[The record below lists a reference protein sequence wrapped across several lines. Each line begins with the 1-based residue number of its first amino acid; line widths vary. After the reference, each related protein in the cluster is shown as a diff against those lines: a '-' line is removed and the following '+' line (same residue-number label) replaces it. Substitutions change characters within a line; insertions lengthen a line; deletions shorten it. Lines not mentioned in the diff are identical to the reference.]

1 MPCVKFGVTING
13 DVDSKLANIVSNVA
27 GTDSVKSDLLAG
39 YVSSAEF
46 LDYLKQDETVI
57 RQVGD
62 STSINSVLDSRI
74 NTNTL
79 KRVLK
84 EFYNQKRLAIKNHIV
99 ARNTNALNGFK
110 SATAI
115 QEALDYNSVLIET
128 LYSGNLTL
136 PKSERLNRIQIIKE
150 VSGQIVD
157 KFLNNYVL
165 PLLAETKELKSDK
178 AKELS
183 KNLEDTINEVK
194 TTKDNYT
201 KLVKQ
206 YKSANKEDK
215 ASIREQIN
223 EVKEQFENAK
233 NKRYIAAVN
242 LVEEFGT
249 DRAKNF
255 SALTQNIKS
264 NPNEWY
270 KKVFQSSRLIN
281 ISKDFES
288 SIESGK
294 LVETNAEDELDIDNA
309 NSENVDEMSKS
320 WEDKLYKSFDK
331 AVDTDVKLYLNTLFR
346 LSAPNKLGDTNYNY
360 DTNNELGVPTT
371 MGANFIIQQL
381 STQANFASLTDFV
394 KSVYKISQDV
404 PELYGLVQ
412 MVNRMV
418 NDYTFASR
426 IFTQLAN
433 PQVMKTMITLGEN
446 GISIDRSNKSGNKI
460 AYTYYQ
466 MLNTAKSRY
475 RDVFDVRDKESIVN
489 VISKL
494 NREIPDLFKSNVE
507 VREKYNRII
516 DNIVFKYFPKIEI
529 RAIRNYTN
537 SDISKYKE
545 VLNQLLN
552 IVNAADSIIDDY
564 NKKNTEYKKQL
575 SDYRKRKRASEEA
588 GMLFTETAPNFDQS
602 TIRYD
607 KFNAP
612 CIELAKA
619 FSQYSAVKTELN
631 TTNAEGHQVS
641 DLIKNNFITNLFKQI
656 NYGTEED
663 AYKGL
668 NLLKDYI
675 TKGEQYRYEPL
686 FFGVTDTNGK
696 VIVPGLFIRKV
707 NGDVIINPDAR
718 KILSYSLFDGA
729 KDFDNTKSAMYNNM
743 SKADYF
749 MSQLIAFE
757 NPIRTEELLGDN
769 SININSFGG
778 FFMRTPSDAP
788 KNFIF
793 QAPKYTFNGL
803 FNPVNES
810 VNKYINIIK
819 QTFANKLNF
828 NPSETELDLSDKLA
842 LNTNKNNQINANEV
856 YEILTEGLKGN
867 LDNITYSNKTFDYNS
882 STNEITIPLEY
893 RKGDERLI
901 IFLKGTKVQ
910 DTENN
915 IVENVTINSVLSD
928 IGAIPQSIF
937 DDNIDIIKD
946 AGIKRG
952 FIDININEHN
962 PIFRGFR
969 THLLGE
975 LNTYID
981 QLNNLFKVD
990 GNGVYRLRKDTV
1002 GLMDIAQY
1010 RKELVKDGKLT
1021 GKFFKFEKLFN
1032 TNGYNVNEA
1041 MESSLFLYGGGD
1053 NTLFKSD
1060 RKGMFINTNRND
1072 LITIKN
1078 NRLTLNVSNELNTIL
1093 DNITKEWIKNF
1104 NTEINVRT
1112 EEFRNILESNNK
1124 SNNEV
1129 TAYLMNAAL
1138 MNMNFDAVFE
1148 GSSKFYKDARTFLKR
1163 TKEVQAGGIAY
1174 SGFDVNDGISQGL
1187 HNIKDFN
1194 GEEIVIGAIES
1205 PYLLPRKGSDGRIEL
1220 PESAS
1225 NTYRKARNGFKAITI
1240 YNTVRPTKRAQQI
1253 HDEVYNHIVK
1263 SVSPE
1268 QAEEIATNIA
1278 KGYREAT
1285 ITNDAQSY
1293 ITIDEFIAR
1302 RYADG
1307 TIEEYRDILNQLQEV
1322 REGKREIKDIDLA
1335 NINAR
1340 IQVQKNFYYDHAFDD
1355 NTRTYYPR
1363 QIKNAEFVL
1372 IPELIK
1378 GTDLEKLYNIMKENG
1393 IDQINTAETSKAAK
1407 KNILTF
1413 WDNDGNVNENFD
1425 ADVKANNS
1433 AVIEDFYYRYLYKQQ
1448 DVPQHLM
1455 DEENKAG
1462 IQIMK
1467 KILDNTNDEVA
1478 PYINDFFKAYCANIS
1493 NDFHT
1498 LMNNMGWKIKDGRIV
1513 NIDETKGDLD
1523 FTEFYKKARAE
1534 AQRLG
1539 MDSNFAEYLTP
1550 DPSTGLP
1557 IMPNFMNNVSTKLE
1571 SIAQSIFNSGV
1582 TRQTLPGWHAAQV
1595 TSVGY
1600 GKGVLDSEGKLR
1612 QLEYHPQVTD
1622 ENGNIVQEAYA
1633 EVLVPRWSNL
1643 IGKDITIE
1651 ELEKE
1656 GLDMQIAYRIPT
1668 EGKQSVSVI
1677 KVVGFLNDVYGS
1689 TIMVPD
1695 EWVTQTGSDFDVD
1708 SIYAICYRMYK
1719 DKNGNVH
1726 KVKPDYDESET
1737 GIIRRYER
1745 YVTDNIKDKI
1755 DRTIISDEFVKN
1767 KFAEVYD
1774 ELNGERYRNNS
1785 SIWKF
1790 QTNSANE
1797 SFKLLPKEYKQAISN
1812 ASKLFTTK
1820 DKLIEKYDSIIET
1833 INSLIKNESNEEVKT
1848 NLDDY
1853 KDAIYSL
1860 RGIVAKQK
1868 GLEKD
1873 TKFIEEFRAA
1883 KSEALK
1889 NIFAKAD
1896 EEYFNAVQDKAKDVG
1911 LMSYEDFSKLDIIE
1925 QQSRAARDN
1934 IILDSMIN
1942 IMNNIN
1948 SREENYSRSNFDDL
1962 TDAMELCDKLRG
1974 ALSASE
1980 SAYNPFDQINFM
1992 ENAMS
1997 GAQLK
2002 AFSVTRDTFNSVN
2015 NYCKSTL
2022 GEGHT
2027 INIEYDLNKYNKD
2040 TLIAAFGEDNVSID
2054 EQTNTALV
2062 THTRIGNSLNNRN
2075 AVGKLLTPYS
2085 SQTTAHILDAV
2096 KKGSIFNENDYT
2108 FGTFKTLVDVG
2119 TDYNTAVAFLM
2130 QPAITRINNAYYSSK
2145 SIYIKSSGN
2154 PVDTA
2159 VRNIAR
2165 ELKLTIAG
2173 KEITNYTPMSEIWS
2187 LLNNN
2192 ECIQNAFRT
2201 LFKIEING
2209 VNGIEV
2215 QSSYLNGEMLL
2226 NRLNESEIFN
2236 NSELSDIDKQYLKAA
2251 FDLNTI
2257 ISFRNIYNTTK
2268 NIEQLARCANP
2279 DRFGAKQTVKETRD
2293 KLDDIEHFI
2302 FEDDNS
2308 VANTIMVGDEN
2319 IIQALYPGFG
2329 TSEGIDIDKSA
2340 YPYLAAFLKY
2350 ATIPSVE
2357 CNKQLF
2363 TLESDRFYNAIKYA
2377 ESKLG
2382 CKFTPELTKEYN
2394 QYLVASSYMATPFFT
2409 TPQTISK
2416 DGYVVDDVERIKE
2429 YADNDAFYWKS
2440 EKARIFGYD
2449 TTVSSNLEVKDIN
2462 RPTDEEMS
2470 LFNKMTPAQKVLW
2483 IQSNFKY
2490 DKGIFGL
2497 LDVNTFNQYEY
2508 KNKGYTS
2515 QVIKFNDSVD
2525 NIEEVYRAFRE
2536 SFFNNNPLIK
2546 AAAVDL
2552 IKYSFVVESFRFKK
2566 NGVSKLI
2573 TNDALYSHKS
2583 NFGIDIIQN
2592 VDGVGIQLGTT
2603 INAALS
2609 NLSSFTG
2616 EDYQA
2621 FITNFV
2627 RSHSDIVK
2635 ELRLSRSSNN
2645 VFGQE
2650 NLAAQWNRYIIGDNM
2665 LFIPYHK
2672 TTVDI
2677 LSAIGNKENEIAPK
2691 GFIKVNKY
2699 INKGQRKVTLY
2710 KIRRGADGVYLIPLN
2725 ILERNEVAD
2734 YSINNKNNIYLAEE
2748 YYNSIIDY
2756 AEQNNVLAQEV
2767 IRDKT
2772 GKYKVTESRSKFA
2785 IKPHK
2790 NKYVVESAENPN
2802 EFININNNSTGV
2814 RKAEVN
2820 QFIND
2825 IAAYISTPVE
2835 ERGKYGV
2842 VRNNSKTIANLVPF
2856 KSTIIQNIPIGN
2868 EVVPVKISRDYNKQ
2882 AFKYIATALTEGSIN
2897 NIGVPKE
2904 YLNAVE
2910 RSIKAHDVP
2919 SGISYYKIEQLT
2931 NEEAKDFA
2939 DDARLAATDDIT
2951 ISNNDL
2957 EFTRVDQ
2964 TAKNIYE
2971 ALNTENKRNRNDA
2984 DASHF
2989 IKVMNIRGVNPY
3001 SSRSIQDNKSNI
3013 YSESA
3018 KYYTGLAHSI
3028 LDKMD
3033 SIETEDGRK
3042 FSITDKELYDYM
3054 LEHEELYPEVLKLI
3068 LDAKT
3073 FGGSFYDIFNLDI
3086 DGEDDITKKAIQDIR
3101 KAINSIRHSD
3111 KLERA
3116 IDLMFNRFLA
3126 NKLSTNPLVREG
3138 IVNVREA
3145 FKDTD
3150 WFDLTF
3156 SDIAEIDN
3164 KQIQIAVKYAYQIL
3178 YEATTIEA
3186 PKAVKEFE
3194 NRYNEIINLTGD
3206 FNMNNIVTPEGK
3218 LISEYTDKFI
3228 EDKKELTEAVKE
3240 AKDNYGEDSLEY
3252 YKAKLARDKFRAK
3265 NIHQE
3270 VNANYYNELNTITEN
3285 VLNRAGKEY
3294 VEYMKLIHQ
3303 LYKDNLNQGKLTPEE
3318 VNEKKT
3324 ILHKISQLLSD
3335 VDAGDNIKSDE
3346 QLERIEV
3353 LRNYIKAKKAINSKY
3368 FNYNESENFKSTL
3381 EYYTKI
3387 IKNYENAHPNETLDM
3402 RLTNNSFADAYNWI
3416 KTNTIYKLSDEANK
3430 KVYDAFKTLK
3440 DEDNPNSKSK
3450 FIKGILNK
3458 ANAYDEYGN
3467 IDPRKLS
3474 ADDIKKIREATA
3486 NKYTRDYDSN
3496 AGEAILIKDIPAGL
3510 PVLKN
3515 SFYRL
3520 LRGEGETAQNPL
3532 RLVTIKRINELLSKV
3547 IGRNGKINVA
3557 DLFTNL
3563 TKEERQELAT
3573 CYLRLRNIKS
3583 KRTKEQK
3590 NALKKNV
3597 EFKTNDEA
3605 FNEAFAYAQTQLKGT
3620 KEYNELL
3627 NIIVQTDRDGVY
3639 VTDKNGHFV
3648 PNNDIYGYIVPK
3660 DKTYIDEEK
3669 TAARNL
3675 IENDLRFVP
3684 TEYYYE
3690 ASRQATKDGKF
3701 DEWFDANHVYNPYT
3715 HKMEPLAVWTTMEV
3729 NPNGNLAGEYSYNPT
3744 YDNVERTVK
3753 DEMRNDNYNPED
3765 SVNYNIDTGDY
3776 NNRTKLTDKERQML
3790 DLFQSTINHYATT
3803 YGSRKFARQGFMP
3816 RRAKYTPD
3824 ARWYGKQLLGAAGLE
3839 WRNTKES
3846 NWTDQVDYLHD
3857 HDIDFDMMQLLK
3869 AKGYIDIANKYP
3881 RPVKMTDET
3890 DEAFNKRMEEY
3901 KKNVAEAEA
3910 NNLKLDNAIL
3920 DRDWKSVMLDFVAK
3934 GVEHQARE
3942 KIKNPLYLLLEDLK
3956 SNPAYKTSVITGK
3969 VKENKRLSTDENTV
3983 YQEVSQ
3989 SNSFAIAQNWI
4000 RRIVYNEYK
4009 KDSALKNWA
4018 DMMQNMTSAK
4028 YMIFNVTGGI
4038 ANVGTGIANIM
4049 NEVFAGEYFNNNQYL
4064 AAKGQYFNH
4073 SVSMIRDLYSPK
4085 VTSFESGLTKF
4096 FNVVDFDAFIER
4108 RPNET
4113 ATEYVKRTRDFLY
4126 SMQSGGEH
4134 YMQNT
4139 VLFAMLKS
4147 NRLYTDIDGKQK
4159 VGTLADYTWKIEQEI
4174 LTRLI
4179 DNREDLQLHYDA
4191 FIKNV
4196 KSDKTL
4202 LRKYDNFNRDFNAD
4216 FLREIGDKD
4225 LIKEY
4230 ISRRDEAVK
4239 KAKKEF
4245 NDDSKYPT
4253 LESQLELVDG
4263 QIQIKSGSAVTGN
4276 MIADFRNRVIE
4287 VNKKI
4292 HGVYDKLGAAKIE
4305 SEWWGGLV
4313 MQYHKH
4319 IYPGIMRRWRT
4330 NGYYNE
4336 QRGSMERGSYISL
4349 AKFLTTDFDGIINR
4363 IKTRQADNNENIALA
4378 SIQEVIKS
4386 CIDTVLNFNE
4396 NWQLLPEWERRNIK
4410 RNLGDLYGIMS
4421 ALFMSM
4427 CIYMM
4432 TDDDEL
4438 KESEVL
4444 ATSLYMTDR
4453 LLSEAQMYTPWGL
4466 STEAKTM
4473 WSSPIAIM
4481 NTPQDLIQCA
4491 GWAIKLLYDDDF
4503 DPNYTTGLY
4512 KGQNR
4517 FAVKLKRNI
4526 PIMRVYERLNNMTKN
4541 NSYYRIDDNALN
4553 LKVAKNIAD
4562 TINPD

>member
-1 MPCVKFGVTING
+1 MPCIKFDVTING
-13 DVDSKLANIVSNVA
+13 DVDGKLANIVSSIA
-27 GTDSVKSDLLAG
+27 GTDSVKLDLLAA
-39 YVSSAEF
+39 YVSSAEL
-46 LDYLKQDETVI
+46 LDYLKQDDVI
-57 RQVGD
+57 IHQVGD
-62 STSINSVLDSRI
+62 STSIRSVLDSRI

-79 KRVLK
+79 KRVIK

-99 ARNTNALNGFK
+99 ARNIGALNGFK

-115 QEALDYNSVLIET
+115 QEALDYNSVIIES
-128 LYSGNLTL
+128 LYSGNLLL

-150 VSGQIVD
+150 ASGQIID
-157 KFLNNYVL
+157 RFLNNYVL
-165 PLLAETKELKSDK
+165 PLLSETKELKSDK

-183 KNLEDTINEVK
+183 KNLEDAINEVK
-194 TTKDNYT
+194 TSKDVYY
-201 KLVKQ
+201 KLIKR
-206 YKSANKEDK
+206 YKTADKESK
-215 ASIREQIN
+215 ATLKSQI
-223 EVKEQFENAK
+223 EEIKEQFENAK
-233 NKRYIAAVN
+233 NKRYIAAIN

-249 DRAKNF
+249 DRTKNF
-255 SALTQNIKS
+255 SALVQNIKS
-264 NPNEWY
+264 SPNEWY
-270 KKVFQSSRLIN
+270 KKVFQSSRLVN

-294 LVETNAEDELDIDNA
+294 LVETNAEDELDIDNP

-331 AVDTDVKLYLNTLFR
+331 AVDTDIKLYLNTLFK
-346 LSAPNKLGDTNYNY
+346 LSAPSKLGDENYNY

-381 STQANFASLTDFV
+381 STQANYASVTDFI
-394 KSVYKISQDV
+394 KSVYKLSQEV

-412 MVNRMV
+412 IVNKMV
-418 NDYTFASR
+418 NDYSFASR

-433 PQVMKTMITLGEN
+433 PQVMKTMITLGEY
-446 GISIDRSNKSGNKI
+446 GINIDRSNKSGNKV

-475 RDVFDVRDKESIVN
+475 RDVFDVRDKETVVKSISN
-489 VISKL
+489 INK
-494 NREIPDLFKSNVE
+494 EIPDLFKSNVE
-507 VREKYNRII
+507 IREKYNNII
-516 DNIVFKYFPKIEI
+516 DNITFKYFPKVEI
-529 RAIRNYTN
+529 RAIRNYIN
-537 SDISKYKE
+537 SDINKYKE

-552 IVNAADSIIDDY
+552 VINAADSIIDDY
-564 NKKNTEYKKQL
+564 NKKNTEYRKQL
-575 SDYRKRKRASEEA
+575 SDYKKRKRASEEA
-588 GMLFTETAPNFDQS
+588 GILFKEIPPVFDQS
-602 TIRYD
+602 SIRYD
-607 KFNAP
+607 KFDAP

-631 TTNAEGHQVS
+631 TINAEGNQAS

-663 AYKGL
+663 ANKGL

-675 TKGEQYRYEPL
+675 VKGEQYRYEPL
-686 FFGVTDTNGK
+686 FFGVSDSNGK
-696 VIVPGLFIRKV
+696 LIIPGLFIRKT
-707 NGDVIINPDAR
+707 NGDVVINPDAK

-757 NPIRTEELLGDN
+757 NPIRTEELLGDS
-769 SININSFGG
+769 SIKINSFGG

-793 QAPKYTFNGL
+793 QAPKYTFEGL
-803 FNPVNES
+803 FNPIKES
-810 VNKYINIIK
+810 IDKYIDTIK

-828 NPSETELDLSDKLA
+828 NPSDTELNLSDKLA
-842 LNTNKNNQINANEV
+842 FDSNKNNQINANDV

-867 LDNITYSNKTFDYNS
+867 LDNIVYNNKTFSYNS
-882 STNEITIPLEY
+882 STNEVIIPLEY
-893 RKGDERLI
+893 RNKEERLVIFVKGNKVKDGESNI
-901 IFLKGTKVQ
+901 I
-910 DTENN
+910 
-915 IVENVTINSVLSD
+915 ENVTISSVLSD
-928 IGAIPQSIF
+928 IGTIPQSIF
-937 DDNIDIIKD
+937 DANIDTIKD
-946 AGIKRG
+946 IGIKKG
-952 FIDININEHN
+952 FINVNINEHN

-990 GNGVYRLRKDTV
+990 NDGVYRLRKDTT
-1002 GLMDIAQY
+1002 GLIDIAHY
-1010 RKELVKDGKLT
+1010 KKELVKDGKLT

-1032 TNGYNVNEA
+1032 TNGYDTNKA
-1041 MESSLFLYGGGD
+1041 MESSLYLYGVGD

-1060 RKGMFINTNRND
+1060 RKGMFININRDD

-1078 NRLTLNVSNELNTIL
+1078 NRLTLNISNTLNTVL

-1104 NTEINVRT
+1104 NIEINNRT
-1112 EEFRNILESNNK
+1112 EEFKNILEANNK
-1124 SNNEV
+1124 SSNEV

-1163 TKEVQAGGIAY
+1163 TKEVQAGGKVY
-1174 SGFDVNDGISQGL
+1174 SGFDINDGISQGL
-1187 HNIKDFN
+1187 HDIKDFN
-1194 GEEIVIGAIES
+1194 GEEIIIGTAES
-1205 PYLLPRKGSDGRIEL
+1205 PYLLPHKDSDGKLQL

-1225 NTYRKARNGFKAITI
+1225 KTYRKARNGFKAITI
-1240 YNTVRPTKRAQQI
+1240 YNTVRPSKRAQQI
-1253 HDEVYNHIVK
+1253 HDEVYDYISK
-1263 SVSPE
+1263 SVSSE
-1268 QAEEIATNIA
+1268 QAEKIAANIA

-1322 REGKREIKDIDLA
+1322 REGKKEIKDIDLS

-1340 IQVQKNFYYDHAFDD
+1340 IQVQKNFYYDHVFDD
-1355 NTRTYYPR
+1355 STRTYYPR

-1407 KNILTF
+1407 KNVLTF

-1425 ADVKANNS
+1425 TDIKANNN
-1433 AVIEDFYYRYLYKQQ
+1433 AAIEDFYYRYLYKQQ

-1467 KILDNTNDEVA
+1467 KILDNANDEVK

-1498 LMNNMGWKIKDGRIV
+1498 LMNNMGWKVKDRRIV
-1513 NIDETKGDLD
+1513 NIDETKEQLD

-1571 SIAQSIFNSGV
+1571 SIAQSIFNSGI
-1582 TRQTLPGWHAAQV
+1582 TRQTLPGWHAAQI
-1595 TSVGY
+1595 TSVGH
-1600 GKGVLDSEGKLR
+1600 GRGVLDSDGKLR
-1612 QLEYHPQVTD
+1612 QLEYHPQVID
-1622 ENGNIVQEAYA
+1622 ENGNVVQEAYA

-1643 IGKDITIE
+1643 IGKDVTIE
-1651 ELEKE
+1651 QLEKE

-1668 EGKQSVSVI
+1668 EGKQSVSVV

-1726 KVKPDYDESET
+1726 KIKYDYDKSES

-1745 YVTDNIKDKI
+1745 YVSDNIKDKI
-1755 DRTIISDEFVKN
+1755 DRTIISDEFIKN
-1767 KFAEVYD
+1767 KFDEIYD

-1785 SIWKF
+1785 TIWKL
-1790 QTNSANE
+1790 QTNNASE
-1797 SFKLLPKEYKQAISN
+1797 LFKSLPNKYKQAIST

-1833 INSLIKNESNEEVKT
+1833 VDSIIKTESNEEIKT

-1860 RGIVAKQK
+1860 RGIVAKQR

-1873 TKFIEEFRAA
+1873 TNFIEEFRNA

-1889 NIFAKAD
+1889 DIFAKAD
-1896 EEYFNAVQDKAKDVG
+1896 EEYFDAIQTKAKEVG
-1911 LMSYEDFSKLDIIE
+1911 LMSYDEFSNLDIIE

-1934 IILDSMIN
+1934 IILDSMIS

-1962 TDAMELCDKLRG
+1962 TDAMTLCDERRG

-2022 GEGHT
+2022 GEGHE
-2027 INIEYDLNKYNKD
+2027 IFIEYDLNKYNKD
-2040 TLIAAFGEDNVSID
+2040 TLISAFGRENISID

-2062 THTRIGNSLNNRN
+2062 KHTRIGNSLNNRN

-2119 TDYNTAVAFLM
+2119 TDYDTAVAFLM

-2145 SIYIKSSGN
+2145 SIYIKSGGN
-2154 PVDTA
+2154 PTDTA
-2159 VRNIAR
+2159 VRNIAK

-2173 KEITNYTPMSEIWS
+2173 KEITDYTPMTEVWT

-2192 ECIQNAFRT
+2192 EHIQNAFRV
-2201 LFKIEING
+2201 LFKTEING
-2209 VNGIEV
+2209 VNGIEK

-2226 NRLNESEIFN
+2226 NRLDESNIFN
-2236 NSELSDIDKQYLKAA
+2236 SPELSNIDKQYIKAA

-2257 ISFRNIYNTTK
+2257 ISFKNIYNTTK

-2293 KLDDIEHFI
+2293 KLEDIKNFI
-2302 FEDDNS
+2302 FNEKNE
-2308 VANTIMVGDEN
+2308 VANTIMVGDKN

-2329 TSEGIDIDKSA
+2329 TNEGININDSK

-2363 TLESDRFYNAIKYA
+2363 TLESDTFYNAIRYA

-2394 QYLVASSYMATPFFT
+2394 QYLVASSYIATPFFT

-2416 DGYVVDDVERIKE
+2416 DGYVIDDIERIKE
-2429 YADNDAFYWKS
+2429 YADNDTFYWKS
-2440 EKARIFGYD
+2440 ERARIFGYD
-2449 TTVSSNLEVKDIN
+2449 TTVSSNLEIKNIN
-2462 RPTDEEMS
+2462 HPTDEEMS

-2483 IQSNFKY
+2483 IQANFKY
-2490 DKGIFGL
+2490 GKGIFGL

-2536 SFFNNNPLIK
+2536 SFFNSNPLIK
-2546 AAAVDL
+2546 ASAIDL
-2552 IKYSFVVESFRFKK
+2552 IKYAFIVEGFRFKK
-2566 NGVSKLI
+2566 NGISKLI

-2592 VDGVGIQLGTT
+2592 VDGVGTQLGVT
-2603 INAALS
+2603 INEALS

-2635 ELRLSRSSNN
+2635 ELRLNSSSSN
-2645 VFGQE
+2645 VFGKE
-2650 NLAAQWNRYIIGDNM
+2650 NLASQWNKYIIGDNM
-2665 LFIPYHK
+2665 LFIPYNK
-2672 TTVDI
+2672 STIDI
-2677 LSAIGNKENEIAPK
+2677 LSAIGNKENDVAPK

-2710 KIRRGADGVYLIPLN
+2710 KIRRVDNGVYLIPLN
-2725 ILERNEVAD
+2725 LLERNETSD
-2734 YSINNKNNIYLAEE
+2734 YSVNNKNNNYFAEE
-2748 YYNSIIDY
+2748 YYNSVIDF
-2756 AEQNNVLAQEV
+2756 AEQNNISAQEV
-2767 IRDKT
+2767 IMDKA
-2772 GKYKVTESRSKFA
+2772 GKYKVAESRNKFT

-2802 EFININNNSTGV
+2802 EFININNSYTGV
-2814 RKAEVN
+2814 RKAEVS

-2825 IAAYISTPVE
+2825 IAAYVSSPVE

-2842 VRNNSKTIANLVPF
+2842 VRNTSKTIANLIPF
-2856 KSTIIQNIPIGN
+2856 KTTVIQNIPIGN
-2868 EVVPVKISRDYNKQ
+2868 EIVPVKISRDYNKQ
-2882 AFKYIATALTEGSIN
+2882 AFKYISAALTKGTISNIN
-2897 NIGVPKE
+2897 VPKE
-2904 YLNAVE
+2904 YVNAVE

-2919 SGISYYKIEQLT
+2919 SGVSYYKIEQLT
-2931 NEEAKDFA
+2931 DEEAKDFA
-2939 DDARLAATDDIT
+2939 DNARLATTDDIT

-2957 EFTRVDQ
+2957 EFTKVDQ

-2989 IKVMNIRGVNPY
+2989 IKMMNIKGLNPY
-3001 SSRSIQDNKSNI
+3001 SSRSIQENKSNI

-3018 KYYTGLAHSI
+3018 KYYTGLAHNI
-3028 LDKMD
+3028 LDKMNNIKTD
-3033 SIETEDGRK
+3033 DGQK
-3042 FSITDKELYDYM
+3042 FDITNPDLYKYM
-3054 LEHEELYPEVLKLI
+3054 LDHEELYPKVLKLI

-3073 FGGSFYDIFNLDI
+3073 FGGAFYDIFNLNL
-3086 DGEDDITKKAIQDIR
+3086 DGEDVETQKAI
-3101 KAINSIRHSD
+3101 KAIRDAINTVRHSD

-3116 IDLMFNRFLA
+3116 IDLIFNNFLA

-3164 KQIQIAVKYAYQIL
+3164 KQIQIAVKYAYQVL

-3186 PKAVKEFE
+3186 PEAVKEFE
-3194 NRYNEIINLTGD
+3194 RQYDEIMNLAGD
-3206 FNMNNIVTPEGK
+3206 FDINHIVTPEGK

-3228 EDKKELTEAVKE
+3228 EDKKKLTEVVKE
-3240 AKDNYGEDSLEY
+3240 AKDKYGEDSIEY
-3252 YKAKLARDKFRAK
+3252 YRAKLARDKFRAK

-3270 VNANYYNELNTITEN
+3270 VNTNYYNELNTITEN

-3303 LYKDNLNQGKLTPEE
+3303 LYKDNLTQSKLTPEE

-3324 ILHKISQLLSD
+3324 ILRKISQLLSD
-3335 VDAGDNIKSDE
+3335 VDASDKIKSDE

-3353 LRNYIKAKKAINSKY
+3353 LRNYIKAKKVINNKY
-3368 FNYNESENFKSTL
+3368 FDYNESENFKSTL
-3381 EYYTKI
+3381 EYYKKI
-3387 IKNYENAHPNETLDM
+3387 INNYENAHPNETLDM
-3402 RLTNNSFADAYNWI
+3402 RLANNGFADAYNWI
-3416 KTNTIYKLSDEANK
+3416 KTNTVYKLSDEANK
-3430 KVYDAFKTLK
+3430 KVYNAFNILR

-3450 FIKGILNK
+3450 FIKSIISK

-3474 ADDIKKIREATA
+3474 ADDIKKIREATI

-3520 LRGEGETAQNPL
+3520 LRGEGESAQNPL

-3547 IGRNGKINVA
+3547 IGRNGKISVA

-3583 KRTKEQK
+3583 NRTKEQK
-3590 NALKKNV
+3590 NILKKNV
-3597 EFKTNDEA
+3597 KFETNNEA
-3605 FNEAFAYAQTQLKGT
+3605 FNEAFVYGQTQLKGT
-3620 KEYNELL
+3620 KEYTELL
-3627 NIIVQTDRDGVY
+3627 NIIVQTDKDGVY
-3639 VTDKNGHFV
+3639 VTDDDGHFV
-3648 PNNDIYGYIVPK
+3648 PNSDIYGYIVPK

-3690 ASRQATKDGKF
+3690 ASRQATKDGRF
-3701 DEWFDANHVYNPYT
+3701 DEWFNDNHVYNPYT
-3715 HKMEPLAVWTTMEV
+3715 HKMEPLAVWTSMEV

-3753 DEMRNDNYNPED
+3753 DDMRNDNYNPED

-3776 NNRTKLTDKERQML
+3776 NNRTKLSNKERQIL
-3790 DLFQSTINHYATT
+3790 NLFQSTINHYATS
-3803 YGSRKFARQGFMP
+3803 YGSRRFARQGFMP

-3824 ARWYGKQLLGAAGLE
+3824 ARWYSKQLLGAAGIE

-3846 NWTDQVDYLHD
+3846 KWTDQVDYLHD
-3857 HDIDFDMMQLLK
+3857 HDINFDMMQLLK

-3881 RPVKMTDET
+3881 KPIRMTDET
-3890 DEAFNKRMEEY
+3890 DDAFNNRMEEY

-3956 SNPAYKTSVITGK
+3956 SNSAYKTSIITGK

-3983 YQEVSQ
+3983 YQEVPQ

-4000 RRIVYNEYK
+4000 RRIIYNEYK

-4064 AAKGQYFNH
+4064 SAKRQYFNH
-4073 SVSMIRDLYSPK
+4073 SVSMIKDLYNPK
-4085 VTSFESGLTKF
+4085 ATSFESGLIKF
-4096 FNVVDFDAFIER
+4096 FNVVDFDAFNER
-4108 RPNET
+4108 RSNET

-4139 VLFAMLKS
+4139 ILFAMLKS
-4147 NRLYTDIDGKQK
+4147 NRLYTDTDGKQK
-4159 VGTLADYTWKIEQEI
+4159 VGTLADYIWKIEQETLI
-4174 LTRLI
+4174 RLI

-4191 FIKNV
+4191 FIKNI
-4196 KSDKTL
+4196 KSDKTM
-4202 LRKYDNFNRDFNAD
+4202 LRKYDNFSRDFNAD
-4216 FLREIGDKD
+4216 FLREVGDKN

-4230 ISRRDEAVK
+4230 IAERDKAVK

-4245 NDDSKYPT
+4245 NNDSKHST
-4253 LESQLELVDG
+4253 LESQLELIDG
-4263 QIQIKSGSAVTGN
+4263 QIQIKSGSPITGN

-4363 IKTRQADNNENIALA
+4363 IKSRQADNNENIALA
-4378 SIQEVIKS
+4378 SIQEIVKS
-4386 CIDTVLNFNE
+4386 CIDTVINFNE

-4432 TDDDEL
+4432 SDDDDL
-4438 KESEVL
+4438 KESELL

-4473 WSSPIAIM
+4473 WSSPIAVM

-4562 TINPD
+4562 SINPD